1 MSDVLGPE
9 DPRFALPRLDLPAS
23 ARRVALAAAV
33 VLLAGVLAAVRGP
46 GAAPVLL
53 VASGSSDAGLVAL
66 RPGGGLLAVALP
78 GGLAPV
84 RLLRLRDA
92 TVVLARPP
100 MSLTGGR
107 ALLLRRPGS
116 GVRDLGPA
124 DAAVPDARGDRVWL
138 VRDGSPKRLTAFDAS
153 GRERGAR
160 RVADPHDLLLVT
172 PDGVLDD
179 EVVVPGGSTPTLRSD
194 AGRVLRRLP
203 GPVQV
208 LDVAGPRLL
217 VLDGTCSDAC
227 TVRAWDV
234 RTCTDARCPG
244 GAAPLDAGL
253 APLAG
258 ALSPDGRSVAL
269 AAQAAVTGAVAGA
282 AVLLRGPLDGGEP
295 RAALVPG
302 RCTLRSCEVAWRGA
316 DVYAGLDL
324 SAGALLRWRPGGVPA
339 RLDGRVPAVVD
350 LAGLP

>member
-53 VASGSSDAGLVAL
+53 VASGSGGGGLVAL
-66 RPGGGLLAVALP
+66 RPGGARLPVALP
-78 GGLAPV
+78 AGLAPV

-100 MSLTGGR
+100 MGLTGGR

-124 DAAVPDARGDRVWL
+124 DAVVPDARADRVWL
-138 VRDGSPKRLTAFDAS
+138 VRDGSPKRLAAFDAS
-153 GRERGAR
+153 GRARGAR

-179 EVVVPGGSTPTLRSD
+179 EVVEPGGSTPTLRSD

-217 VLDGTCSDAC
+217 VLDGTCLDTC
-227 TVRAWDV
+227 TVRTWDV
-234 RTCTDARCPG
+234 RTCAGARCPG

-253 APLAG
+253 LPLDG

-269 AAQAAVTGAVAGA
+269 AAQVLAPQGPGG
-282 AVLLRGPLDGGEP
+282 VLLRGPLDGGEP
-295 RAALVPG
+295 RAARVAG
-302 RCTLRSCEVAWRGA
+302 RCTLRTCLVAWRGA

-324 SAGALLRWRPGGVPA
+324 TAATLLRWRPGQSPEPVPA
-339 RLDGRVPAVVD
+339 RVPAVVD